1 MSSNYSIRE
10 IAEIISEVLSISNV
24 TFGKHD
30 PDQRSYFL
38 NFDKLFNYFP
48 SYKLEFDLQ
57 KGVLD
62 LYNNLES
69 YVINNNEKRLDKI
82 NLLIKNKKLNKN
94 LYWS

>member
-1 MSSNYSIRE
+1 MSINNI
-10 IAEIISEVLSISNV
+10 

-30 PDQRSYFL
+30 SDQRSYFL
-38 NFDKLFNYFP
+38 NFDKLFDYFP
-48 SYKLEFDLQ
+48 NYKLEFDLH

-69 YVINNNEKRLDKI
+69 YIINGNEKRLDKI
-82 NLLIKNKKLNKN
+82 NLLINDKKLNKN